1 MRTGVDVTFLHW
13 SSIHTFYL
21 TLLMN
26 QTNTNLHISPCQLNS
41 SRAES
46 HKMSGQ
52 VLLLFFWKLTMVNT
66 CNEIAYGQCNRS
78 LYLYKPISIYL
89 SANPCLPYLSIY
101 LLTKPCKVG
110 FTAPIY
116 RKRN

>member
-89 SANPCLPYLSIY
+89 SICQSLFTLSVYLSPHKT
-101 LLTKPCKVG
+101 L
-110 FTAPIY
+110 
-116 RKRN
+116 